1 MFTKIGENIEKK
13 SLTKA
18 FYAVFFA
25 VIIAIILQIIY
36 SHNSQGESRIF
47 PSIFL
52 VISFS
57 LFLGVI
63 ALYYGKLRNNLKDA
77 TFNKVAYSV
86 IDKSYAIITL
96 SPDAIV
102 LDANVNLLAISGY
115 SLAEVKGHHH
125 SVFVEDS
132 YAKTGEYKQLW
143 EDLSQGK
150 SCEGEYKMLGKNGK
164 EIWVYVIY
172 SPVFDEDNKLS
183 SILKFVR
190 DISEQVKIKKE
201 FEMMSLV
208 AEKSTSSIVITDAQ
222 ERIEYVNAGFTKS
235 TGYSLEESIGKN
247 PRFLQGKDTNKET
260 KARIRRSIEKQ
271 EPFDDEIL
279 NYSKDG
285 VPYWISISITP
296 VFDEDGNLSRFIS
309 IQNRWH
315 QHRGED

>member
-1 MFTKIGENIEKK
+1 MFTKIGKNIEKHF
-13 SLTKA
+13 LTRA
-18 FYAVFFA
+18 FYAVSFA
-25 VIIAIILQIIY
+25 VIIAIILQIIH
-36 SHNSQGESRIF
+36 SHSSQSEEKIF

-52 VISFS
+52 VISFA

-63 ALYYGKLRNNLKDA
+63 ALCYCKFQHHLKDIA
-77 TFNKVAYSV
+77 LNKEAYSTV
-86 IDKSYAIITL
+86 DKSYAIITL

-102 LDANVNLLAISGY
+102 QDANVNLLEISGY
-115 SLAEVKGHHH
+115 SLADVKGHHH
-125 SVFVEDS
+125 SIFMEDS
-132 YAKTGEYKQLW
+132 YAKTGEYQQLW

-164 EIWVYVIY
+164 EIWVYAIY

-183 SILKFVR
+183 SILQFVR

-208 AEKSTSSIVITDAQ
+208 AEKSTSSIVITDAN

-247 PRFLQGKDTNKET
+247 PRFLQGKNTNKET

-279 NYSKDG
+279 NYSKNG

-296 VFDEDGNLSRFIS
+296 VFDKDGNLSRFIS

-315 QHRGED
+315 QYGDED